1 MTEKIYIKFNEA
13 KGAPSIV
20 LEIED
25 QCVIDEIDQL
35 AGIEDGAVY
44 LNTDKKLRLLLE
56 HCTENAT
63 IEFYHQDIHG
73 KGAK

>member
-35 AGIEDGAVY
+35 AADGDFID
-44 LNTDKKLRLLLE
+44 TDKKLQMLLE

-73 KGAK
+73 KVAK